1 MMMVLRST
9 RSTGDINLTV
19 AGAMRLNF
27 ILPAIELALAIL
39 YPVLCQKA
47 SEQFPIQSSR
57 RFICFNAPVTIVM
70 GADIEDER
78 AWQHEGAM

>member
-27 ILPAIELALAIL
+27 ILPAITYVGIIH
-39 YPVLCQKA
+39 VLCKKPL
-47 SEQFPIQSSR
+47 S
-57 RFICFNAPVTIVM
+57 NAHSIFKKV
-70 GADIEDER
+70 
-78 AWQHEGAM
+78 